1 MQTGSTGSPG
11 TCDFSGLEGLGALLG
26 RHLLP
31 IPSLLRTENPTCVLL
46 CLLCARCCHKTNPKC
61 GCWGNFPSY
70 GNQSHPPGSLAAP
83 RGDFGQPTKS
93 IVIQQV
99 GNPQLIPRACSGWF
113 VPAPGGGGGWLMV
126 ESLGQSLQRTG
137 SFSGSLDLAVPP
149 SQLQE
154 WLWADFGPS
163 MPPLSPSLS
172 PAHCAQGW
180 TLLLALL
187 VPSKL

>member
-1 MQTGSTGSPG
+1 
-11 TCDFSGLEGLGALLG
+11 
-26 RHLLP
+26 
-31 IPSLLRTENPTCVLL
+31 
-46 CLLCARCCHKTNPKC
+46 
-61 GCWGNFPSY
+61 
-70 GNQSHPPGSLAAP
+70 
-83 RGDFGQPTKS
+83 
-93 IVIQQV
+93 
-99 GNPQLIPRACSGWF
+99 
-113 VPAPGGGGGWLMV
+113 MV